1 MTRRLGLGG
10 DDRYALADQE
20 VHQGGLP
27 YVGVAHDID
36 EARAV
41 RDFLLVFHR
50 PECGG
55 IGIKDLARP
64 LPVKGRV
71 AGKVYRVG
79 RLVLGIV
86 SPLDVDCT
94 PGEACAEGREDE
106 VVTLLELLL
115 EFPDAEGDRSRA
127 GVASVLD
134 VDHHAIHGYLHLTR
148 YSVDDA
154 EVSLVGDY
162 PSDVVIAEP
171 VALHD
176 GAAAGGHA
184 LDSLLEDGS
193 TLLVDVVLTAINRLV
208 GGRAS
213 RATRLHDE
221 VGAART
227 IRAEVRVEH
236 TFVLLSRLEEYA
248 SSAVAEE
255 RARSAVGVVGDGGH
269 LLSGKHDDALVAARS
284 DVVSSSFE
292 SVDEAGASSL
302 HVEGKGVDT
311 ARLEGYDRSRRGEV
325 VVSRI
330 RSHDDPVDG
339 GGVDVV
345 AGEEVLDG
353 FDAEEGS
360 TLRGILEDATLAD
373 PDAGHDPL
381 VVGIDHLLEVGIGYL
396 IFREIPS
403 DSRDGCVDDTHR
415 LVGYTDVD

>member
-1 MTRRLGLGG
+1 M
-10 DDRYALADQE
+10 
-20 VHQGGLP
+20 
-27 YVGVAHDID
+27 
-36 EARAV
+36 
-41 RDFLLVFHR
+41 
-50 PECGG
+50 
-55 IGIKDLARP
+55 KDLARP
-64 LPVKGRV
+64 LPAKGRV
-71 AGKVYRVG
+71 AGKVCRMG

-134 VDHHAIHGYLHLTR
+134 VDHHTIHRYLHLTR

-162 PSDVVIAEP
+162 PGDVIIAQP

-193 TLLVDVVLTAINRLV
+193 TLLVDEVLTAINRLV
-208 GGRAS
+208 GGRAG
-213 RATRLHDE
+213 RASGLHNE

-227 IRAEVRVEH
+227 IRAEVRVKY

-269 LLSGKHDDALVAARS
+269 LLSGKHDDALVAARA

-302 HVEGKGVDT
+302 HIEGKGVDT

-325 VVSRI
+325 VVSCI

-360 TLRGILEDATLAD
+360 TLRGVLEDATLAD
-373 PDAGHDPL
+373 PDTGHDPL
-381 VVGIDHLLEVGIGYL
+381 VVGVDHLLEVGIGYL

-403 DSRDGCVDDTHR
+403 DSRDSCIDDTHR
-415 LVGYTDVD
+415 